1 MPKYINIHTHK
12 SGIDENVF
20 ALENITIEQNF
31 NLDIG
36 HFYSMGLH
44 PWYLDKQ
51 FKDQDF
57 QDLEILANSP
67 QIIVIGEIGL
77 DRMIETDFNLQIEMF
92 ERQLLLA
99 EKINKPVLI
108 HCVKAFSEI
117 ISVKKRLKPR
127 INMIIHGFNQN
138 EQILVQLLK
147 HNFYISIGEAVLNP
161 NSYAAMLI
169 HQIPIEFLFLETDDS
184 YVSINEIYAETARI
198 LNIDESE
205 LIDQINQNFE
215 MLFKK

>member
-1 MPKYINIHTHK
+1 MLKYIDIHTHK

-20 ALENITIEQNF
+20 ALENITIDENF
-31 NLDIG
+31 NLEID
-36 HFYSMGLH
+36 HFYSIGLH
-44 PWYLDKQ
+44 PWYLEKE
-51 FKDQDF
+51 FKEQDF
-57 QDLEILANSP
+57 QDLEILSNSP
-67 QIIVIGEIGL
+67 QIIAIGEIGL

-99 EKINKPVLI
+99 EKVNKPVLI

-147 HNFYISIGEAVLNP
+147 HNFFLSIGEAVLNP
-161 NSYAAMLI
+161 NSNAAMLI
-169 HQIPIEFLFLETDDS
+169 QQIPIECLFLETDDS
-184 YVSINEIYAETARI
+184 NVSIKEIYQESAKI
-198 LNIDESE
+198 LKISENE
-205 LIDQINQNFE
+205 LINQINQNFDRI
-215 MLFKK
+215 FKF